1 MQIYWKMI
9 CKPDI
14 IAQRL
19 FRILYF
25 YCSID
30 RMRMKLAMFIENMS
44 IALKSIRTNLLR
56 TILTVFIIA
65 FGIMALVGILTA
77 IDSIKSSLTDSF
89 SLMGANT
96 FTIESRSMRVQIG
109 NQSYR
114 RKNHEFISHRQ
125 AEEFKERFVFPSRVA
140 IWTRASGSAV
150 VKYKSYTGNPN
161 TTVLGGDEN
170 YIFTAGYEIEK
181 GRNFSVSE
189 VEGNANL
196 VLIGK
201 DVANQAFPNKQ
212 DPINRFISV
221 GSGRYR
227 VIGVLK
233 SRGQSGGMGTDRTC
247 IIPYTNVRQYFSR
260 PQMRYSINVMP
271 NSAEMLEVSVSE
283 AEGIFR
289 LVRNLEARDESD
301 FNITKSDQL
310 AEMLIE
316 NLKFVTM
323 AATFIGLITLMGA
336 VIGLMNIM
344 LVSVTERTKEIGT
357 RKALGAKSK
366 MIKRQFLY
374 EAIVIGQMGAV
385 VGILLGIVIG
395 NGVSLAI
402 GSSFII
408 PWKWIILGIG
418 LCFGVGVISGYFPAV
433 KASKLDPILALRHE

>member
-1 MQIYWKMI
+1 
-9 CKPDI
+9 
-14 IAQRL
+14 L
-19 FRILYF
+19 
-25 YCSID
+25 
-30 RMRMKLAMFIENMS
+30 KLTLFIENLR

-77 IDSIKSSLTDSF
+77 IDSIKGSLTESF

-96 FTIESRSMRVQIG
+96 FTIESRSMRIQIG
-109 NQSYR
+109 NQSSR
-114 RKNHEFISHRQ
+114 RKNHDFISHRQ
-125 AEEFKERFVFPSRVA
+125 ASEFKAQYKLPGYVS
-140 IWTRASGSAV
+140 IWTHASGTAV
-150 VKYKSYTGNPN
+150 VKYKSYKSNPN
-161 TTVLGGDEN
+161 TSVVGVDEN
-170 YIFTAGYEIEK
+170 YIFTAGYEMEK
-181 GRNFSVSE
+181 GRNFSESE
-189 VEGNANL
+189 IEGNANL

-201 DVANQAFPNKQ
+201 DIARLAFGNQV
-212 DPINRFISV
+212 DPLNRFISV
-221 GSGRYR
+221 GNGRYR
-227 VIGVLK
+227 VVGVLK
-233 SRGQSGGMGTDRTC
+233 SRGQSGGMGTDRVC
-247 IIPYTNVRQYFSR
+247 LIPYTNIRQYFSR
-260 PQMRYSINVMP
+260 PQMSYSINVMP
-271 NSAEMLEVSVSE
+271 SRPEMLDIAVSE

-289 LVRNLEARDESD
+289 IVRGLEARDESD

-310 AEMLIE
+310 AQMLIE

-323 AATFIGLITLMGA
+323 AATIIGLITLLGA

-357 RKALGAKSK
+357 RKALGAKSL

-374 EAIVIGQMGAV
+374 EAIVIGQLGAV
-385 VGILLGIVIG
+385 VGILLGIIIG

-433 KASKLDPILALRHE
+433 KASRLDPILALRHE

>member
-1 MQIYWKMI
+1 
-9 CKPDI
+9 
-14 IAQRL
+14 
-19 FRILYF
+19 
-25 YCSID
+25 
-30 RMRMKLAMFIENMS
+30 MKFSLFIENVS

-77 IDSIKSSLTDSF
+77 IDSIKNSLTESF

-96 FTIESRSMRVQIG
+96 FTIESRSMRVRIG

-125 AEEFKERFVFPSRVA
+125 AQEFKERYKLPGRVA

-150 VKYKSYTGNPN
+150 VKYKSYKSNPN
-161 TTVLGGDEN
+161 TSVLGGDED
-170 YIFTAGYEIEK
+170 YIYTAGYEIEK
-181 GRNFSVSE
+181 GRNFSATE
-189 VEGNANL
+189 IADNANI
-196 VLIGK
+196 VLIGQDIAK
-201 DVANQAFPNKQ
+201 QAFSNNQ
-212 DPINRFISV
+212 DPLNRFISV
-221 GSGRYR
+221 GNGRYR
-227 VIGVLK
+227 VVGVLK

-271 NSAEMLEVSVSE
+271 ASPQMLDISVSE

-289 LVRNLEARDESD
+289 QVRRLDARDESD

-310 AEMLIE
+310 AQMLIE
-316 NLKFVTM
+316 NLKYVTM

-357 RKALGAKSK
+357 RKALGAKSV

-385 VGILLGIVIG
+385 VGIILGIVIG

-418 LCFGVGVISGYFPAV
+418 LCFGVGIISGYFPAV
-433 KASKLDPILALRHE
+433 KASKLDPIIALRYE

>member
-1 MQIYWKMI
+1 
-9 CKPDI
+9 
-14 IAQRL
+14 
-19 FRILYF
+19 
-25 YCSID
+25 
-30 RMRMKLAMFIENMS
+30 MKLAMFFENVR
-44 IALKSIRTNLLR
+44 IALKAIRTNLLR
-56 TILTVFIIA
+56 TILTIFIIA

-114 RKNHEFISHRQ
+114 RKNHDFISHHQ
-125 AEEFKERFVFPSRVA
+125 AEDFKDRFKFPARSSV
-140 IWTRASGSAV
+140 WTRASGTAV
-150 VKYKSYTGNPN
+150 VKYKSYKSNPN
-161 TTVLGGDEN
+161 TSVLGVDEE
-170 YIFTAGYEIEK
+170 YIFTAGYEIDK
-181 GRNFSVSE
+181 GRNFSANE
-189 VEGNANL
+189 IENNANL
-196 VLIGK
+196 ILIGA
-201 DVANQAFPNKQ
+201 DIARAAFVNNQ

-221 GSGRYR
+221 GNGRYR

-233 SRGQSGGMGTDRTC
+233 SRGQSGAMGGDRIC
-247 IIPYTNVRQYFSR
+247 LIPYTNVRQYFSR
-260 PQMRYSINVMP
+260 PRMSYSLNVMP
-271 NSAEMLEVSVSE
+271 YSPEMLDICVSE

-289 LVRNLEARDESD
+289 QVRRLEARDESD

-323 AATFIGLITLMGA
+323 AATIIGLITLMGA

-357 RKALGAKSK
+357 RKALGAKSL

-374 EAIVIGQMGAV
+374 EAIVIGQLGAI
-385 VGILLGIVIG
+385 VGILLGIIIG

-408 PWKWIILGIG
+408 PWKWILLGIG
-418 LCFGVGVISGYFPAV
+418 LCFGVGIVSGYFPAV
-433 KASKLDPILALRHE
+433 KASRLDPITALRYE

>member
-1 MQIYWKMI
+1 
-9 CKPDI
+9 
-14 IAQRL
+14 
-19 FRILYF
+19 
-25 YCSID
+25 
-30 RMRMKLAMFIENMS
+30 MKRAMFIENVR
-44 IALKSIRTNLLR
+44 IAMKSIRTNLLR
-56 TILTVFIIA
+56 TILTILIIA

-77 IDSIKSSLTDSF
+77 IDSIKISLTESF

-114 RKNHEFISHRQ
+114 KKNHEFISHKQ
-125 AEEFKERFVFPSRVA
+125 AQEFKESFVLPARVS

-150 VKYKSYTGNPN
+150 IKYKSYKSNPN
-161 TTVLGGDEN
+161 TSVVGVDEN
-170 YIFTAGYEIEK
+170 YIFTAGYEIDK
-181 GRNFSVSE
+181 GRNVSADE
-189 VEGNANL
+189 IRSNANI
-196 VLIGK
+196 VLIGA
-201 DVANQAFPNKQ
+201 DVAREAFGNNQ
-212 DPINRFISV
+212 DPLNRFISV

-227 VIGVLK
+227 IVGILK

-247 IIPYTNVRQYFSR
+247 LIPYTNVRQYFSR

-271 NSAEMLEVSVSE
+271 EEPQMLDVCVSE
-283 AEGIFR
+283 AEGLFR
-289 LVRNLEARDESD
+289 RVRRLEARDETD

-310 AEMLIE
+310 AQMLLE
-316 NLKFVTM
+316 NMKMVTM
-323 AATFIGLITLMGA
+323 AATIIGLITLMGA

-357 RKALGAKSK
+357 RKALGAKSV

-395 NGVSLAI
+395 NGVSLI
-402 GSSFII
+402 NDSSFII
-408 PWKWIILGIG
+408 PWKWIFTGIG
-418 LCFGVGVISGYFPAV
+418 LCFAVGVISGYFPAV

>member
-1 MQIYWKMI
+1 ML
-9 CKPDI
+9 CKPDRI
-14 IAQRL
+14 DLRL

-25 YCSID
+25 YCHIKNSAMRFAFFLENLSIS
-30 RMRMKLAMFIENMS
+30 M
-44 IALKSIRTNLLR
+44 KSIRTNLLR

-114 RKNHEFISHRQ
+114 RKNHEFISHKQ
-125 AEEFKERFVFPSRVA
+125 AQEFKEMYKLPGRVS
-140 IWTRASGSAV
+140 IWTRASGAAI
-150 VKYKSYTGNPN
+150 VKYKSYQSNPN
-161 TTVLGGDEN
+161 NTVLGGDED
-170 YIFTAGYEIEK
+170 YIYTAGYEIEK
-181 GRNFSVSE
+181 GRNFSASE
-189 VEGNANL
+189 VERNANL
-196 VLIGK
+196 VLIGQ
-201 DVANQAFPNKQ
+201 DVAKSVFSDNQ
-212 DPINRFISV
+212 DPLNRFISV
-221 GSGRYR
+221 GNGRYR

-271 NSAEMLEVSVSE
+271 SAPEMLDISVSE

-289 LVRNLEARDESD
+289 RVRNLDARDESD
-301 FNITKSDQL
+301 FNITQSDQL
-310 AEMLIE
+310 AQMLIE

-357 RKALGAKSK
+357 RKALGAKSV

-385 VGILLGIVIG
+385 VGIILGIVIG

-418 LCFGVGVISGYFPAV
+418 LCFGVGVVSGYFPAV
-433 KASKLDPILALRHE
+433 KASKLDPILALRYE